1 MCNIVYFGY
10 IVYIVEWELYMYVW
24 YGEMLFEWFFILVC
38 FEWFYRD
45 SEIDYVKYF
54 VLLFFLEIIV

>member
-10 IVYIVEWELYMYVW
+10 IVYIVEWESYMYVW
-24 YGEMLFEWFFILVC
+24 YGETSFEWFFILVR

>member
-10 IVYIVEWELYMYVW
+10 IVYIVEWESYMYVW
-24 YGEMLFEWFFILVC
+24 YGETSFEWFFILVR
-38 FEWFYRD
+38 FVWFYRD